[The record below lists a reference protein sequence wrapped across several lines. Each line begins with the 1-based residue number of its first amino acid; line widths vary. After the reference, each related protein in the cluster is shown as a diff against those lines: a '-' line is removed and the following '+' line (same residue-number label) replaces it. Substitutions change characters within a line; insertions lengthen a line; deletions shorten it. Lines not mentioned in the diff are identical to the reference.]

1 MRNRLAEQ
9 ILFLKVKNK
18 DKEAFGKFYDLYISR
33 IYRFIFFKVSSVS
46 DAQDLTSE
54 VFLKLWQY
62 IRDDKK
68 IENLNALIYR
78 IARNSVIDFY
88 RQKSRRD
95 DREELIEEN
104 HLPQIID
111 EANDLADKQAISS
124 EVKVMLKGLENLKEE
139 YKEVIVLRYLDELS
153 ITEISDVLNK
163 SKGSVR
169 VLIHRALNV
178 LKQSVE
184 NEPKI
189 NTTN

>member
-33 IYRFIFFKVSSVS
+33 IYRFIFFKVNSVS

-62 IRDDKK
+62 IRDGKK
-68 IENLNALIYR
+68 IENLNALIYM

-88 RQKSRRD
+88 RQRSRKD
-95 DREELIEEN
+95 GREELIEEK

-111 EANDLADKQAISS
+111 EDSDLASKMEISTD
-124 EVKVMLKGLENLKEE
+124 VQTMLKGLENLKDE

-163 SKGSVR
+163 TKGSVR

-178 LKQSVE
+178 LKQSVG
-184 NEPKI
+184 NE
-189 NTTN
+189 

>member
-33 IYRFIFFKVSSVS
+33 IYRFIFFKVNSVS

-62 IRDDKK
+62 IRDGKK
-68 IENLNALIYR
+68 IENLNAFIYM

-88 RQKSRRD
+88 RQRSRRD
-95 DREELIEEN
+95 EKEELIEEN
-104 HLPQIID
+104 NPPRIID
-111 EANDLADKQAISS
+111 ERNDLASQQAISS
-124 EVKVMLKGLENLKEE
+124 EVSAMLKGLENLKDE

-178 LKQSVE
+178 LKQTVGHE
-184 NEPKI
+184 
-189 NTTN
+189 